1 MNPAPWGLAL
11 VLSAGCASPG
21 PISRPM
27 SAQPPDPAPA
37 APSAPA
43 APTSSAAP
51 TVGVAEVSVP
61 APTSPPPAP
70 SPPQAPIK
78 ATAKIELRM
87 PPSVVLGESIRIE
100 LSNVDDHDHAFWIP
114 AAPNG
119 CGAFHFEVTFT
130 GAGKT
135 YREDRSNIGC
145 SQALVPGRWFVIQKG
160 ASSKF
165 DQPTDMPVLA
175 GGAKPPPLG
184 VAGKTLAPGKY
195 ELKLTGADISVRGT
209 LTLVAP

>member
-11 VLSAGCASPG
+11 VLSAGCASPA

-27 SAQPPDPAPA
+27 SAPPPDPAP
-37 APSAPA
+37 APA

-51 TVGVAEVSVP
+51 TVSVAEVSAP
-61 APTSPPPAP
+61 APTNPPPPP
-70 SPPQAPIK
+70 SPPQEPIK

-87 PPSVVLGESIRIE
+87 SASVVVGESIPIE
-100 LSNVDDHDHAFWIP
+100 LVNIDDHDHAFWLPP
-114 AAPNG
+114 ASNG
-119 CGAFHFEVTFT
+119 CGAFSFEVTFT
-130 GAGKT
+130 NGGKT
-135 YREDRSNIGC
+135 YREDRSNVGC
-145 SQALVPGRWFVIQKG
+145 GQGLVPGRWFVIEKG

-209 LTLVAP
+209 VTLVAP